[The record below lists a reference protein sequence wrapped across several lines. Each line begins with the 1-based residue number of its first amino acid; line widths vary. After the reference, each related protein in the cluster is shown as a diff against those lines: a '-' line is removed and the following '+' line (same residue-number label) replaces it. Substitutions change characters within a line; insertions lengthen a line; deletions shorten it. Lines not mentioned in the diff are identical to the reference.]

1 LLRLDSVRFFAHVPQ
16 PPVLSELSRAELEA
30 LLVKL
35 LGEVAALKQIVG
47 EQREEIARL
56 KGLKGPPDI
65 KPSGMDKATEPA
77 KPDRQANRARR
88 GKIRPRV
95 SIEDRVLKAAAP
107 AGSRF
112 KGYETYLVQDLVLSV
127 RAIRYRRERWVTP
140 DGRTIVAPLPEGTQG
155 HFGPALRRFVLMQYH
170 QGQTTL
176 PRLTALLHSV
186 GMSISKREVQR
197 LLTEKQDGFLAEARD
212 VLRAGLETSP
222 WVSVDD
228 TGARHKTKNGFCTQ
242 IGNDWFTWFATRST
256 KTRLNFLDL
265 LRAGHSDYVLNDAAF
280 DYLRSRGLAAP
291 LIVRLVEAGETRFA
305 DQAAWQ
311 AHLNRLGIVSPRLA
325 IPSGHAGRNLGQV
338 SPAKTGLAVIQD
350 PVQIATEGAQWGSI
364 HAHGFLRDAVV
375 LSDDAGQFDVGRHAL
390 CWVHAERLVHK
401 LDTFTDMHRAA
412 QQRMRKL
419 IWNFYADLKVYRTNP
434 GKSRRLA
441 LRARF
446 DRIFRRRTG
455 FVTLDRLLKRLHA
468 NKAELLMVLERPEI
482 PLHTNGSENDIRC
495 QVTRRKVSAGT
506 RSDNGRDCR
515 DTFLGLA
522 KTCAKH
528 GVAFWNYLGCRLGVP
543 GQPLIP
549 PLPQLVRC
557 RGQPA

>member
-1 LLRLDSVRFFAHVPQ
+1 M
-16 PPVLSELSRAELEA
+16 PPPPTLSALGRPELEA
-30 LLVKL
+30 LLVQL
-35 LGEVAALKQIVG
+35 FGEVATLKQTVA

-56 KGLKGPPDI
+56 KGLKGRPDV
-65 KPSGMDKATEPA
+65 KPSGMDKATEPP
-77 KPDRQANRARR
+77 KPARKDKKRRR
-88 GKIRPRV
+88 GKVAPRV
-95 SIEDRVLKAAAP
+95 AVEDQVVKASVP

-112 KGYETYLVQDLVLSV
+112 KGYEPYLVQELVLSV
-127 RAIRYRRERWVTP
+127 RATRYQRERWVTP
-140 DGRTIVAPLPEGTQG
+140 DGRTIVAPLPEGISG
-155 HFGPALRRFVLMQYH
+155 HFGPDLRRFVLMQYH

-186 GMSISKREVQR
+186 GVSISKREVQR
-197 LLTEKQDGFLAEARD
+197 LLTEKQQGFLDEARE

-228 TGARHKTKNGFCTQ
+228 TGARHKAKNGFCTQ
-242 IGNDWFTWFATRST
+242 IGNAWFTSFATRSS
-256 KTRLNFLDL
+256 KSRLNFLDL
-265 LRAGHSDYVLNDAAF
+265 LRAGHTDYVLNEAAF
-280 DYLRSRGLAAP
+280 GYLRSRGLPGP
-291 LIVRLVEAGETRFA
+291 LIARLAEAGDTRFA

-311 AHLNRLGIVSPRLA
+311 AHLNRLGIVSPA
-325 IPSGHAGRNLGQV
+325 KAGL
-338 SPAKTGLAVIQD
+338 PVIQD

-364 HAHGFLRDAVV
+364 QAHGFLRDAVV

-401 LDTFTDMHRAA
+401 LDTFTDLHRAA
-412 QQRMRKL
+412 QQRIRKL
-419 IWNFYADLKVYRTNP
+419 IWNFYADLKIYRANP
-434 GKSRRLA
+434 SKNRRLV

-446 DRIFRRRTG
+446 DRITRRRTG
-455 FVTLDRLLKRLHA
+455 FVTLDRLLARLHA
-468 NKAELLMVLERPEI
+468 NKTELLMVLDRPEI

-495 QVTRRKVSAGT
+495 QVTRRKISAGT
-506 RSDNGRDCR
+506 RSDSGRDCR

-528 GVAFWNYLGCRLGVP
+528 GVAFWNYLGSRLGVP